1 MVVSAPLLR
10 TATHCHA
17 RARSCVSFPKEA
29 ELCCEQRGAA
39 RRRRVPRTSTAH
51 VLVHVARGEDLAGP
65 LVNVLGIEYFDPRVF
80 HAWAAESR
88 LALGARLTDAHKRP
102 GLARSVRE
110 GVWRGPRR
118 DRVLDM
124 VAARR
129 EARRLVRRRV
139 ERDRRVR
146 CLGTDAVTREERT
159 DRGMLRNCLC
169 ALRFELASLVPAFNC
184 L

>member
-1 MVVSAPLLR
+1 M
-10 TATHCHA
+10 
-17 RARSCVSFPKEA
+17 
-29 ELCCEQRGAA
+29 
-39 RRRRVPRTSTAH
+39 
-51 VLVHVARGEDLAGP
+51 
-65 LVNVLGIEYFDPRVF
+65 
-80 HAWAAESR
+80 
-88 LALGARLTDAHKRP
+88 ALGARLTDAHKRP

-129 EARRLVRRRV
+129 ELVV
-139 ERDRRVR
+139 LFVAGSSEIV
-146 CLGTDAVTREERT
+146 AYEERT